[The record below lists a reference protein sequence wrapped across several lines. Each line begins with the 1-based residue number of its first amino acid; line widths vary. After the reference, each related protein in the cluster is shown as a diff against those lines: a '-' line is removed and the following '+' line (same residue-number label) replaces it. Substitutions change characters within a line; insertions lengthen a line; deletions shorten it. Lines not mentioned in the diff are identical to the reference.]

1 MELCITL
8 LDDFKKS
15 TIKDLSKKGY
25 NVVDSEGNVIKN
37 IDTIVDNISQSSRK
51 DRKRPEDSYTCK
63 ARIWNEG
70 YGDRCS
76 KIKLPNSD
84 VCAQHKLIE
93 EKYGKLVYGI
103 TNQKRETEFPYG
115 FRRQSEK
122 KIPWKGTDKKAKA
135 SVKLSKSVKSVKSV
149 KARKSSSIKRSTAAK
164 KIQARYRGRQAR
176 KTQKKEKTQKKKSRK
191 SSSIKRSAAAKKIQA
206 IERGRQAR
214 KTQKKTKKTKRSGSS
229 SSSSPRLFK
238 IKSSA

>member
-76 KIKLPNSD
+76 KIKLPGSD

-103 TNQKRETEFPYG
+103 VNQKRETEFPYG

-135 SVKLSKSVKSVKSV
+135 TVKLSKSVKSV
-149 KARKSSSIKRSTAAK
+149 KARKSSSIKRSAAAK

-214 KTQKKTKKTKRSGSS
+214 KTQKKKRKSS
-229 SSSSPRLFK
+229 SSNSSSSPRLL
-238 IKSSA
+238 

>member
-103 TNQKRETEFPYG
+103 VNQKRETEFPYG

-135 SVKLSKSVKSVKSV
+135 SVKLSKSV

-229 SSSSPRLFK
+229 SSSSSSPRLFK

>member
-25 NVVDSEGNVIKN
+25 NVIDSEGNVIKN

-51 DRKRPEDSYTCK
+51 ERKRPEDSYTCK

-76 KIKLPNSD
+76 KIKLPGSD

-122 KIPWKGTDKKAKA
+122 KIPWKGTDKKKQK
-135 SVKLSKSVKSVKSV
+135 SVKLSE
-149 KARKSSSIKRSTAAK
+149 SIKD
-164 KIQARYRGRQAR
+164 
-176 KTQKKEKTQKKKSRK
+176 RK

-206 IERGRQAR
+206 GERARQDRKTKKKERQRSAAARKIQAGERARQAR
-214 KTQKKTKKTKRSGSS
+214 KTQKKTKKSQKKRKSSS
-229 SSSSPRLFK
+229 SSSSPPLL
-238 IKSSA
+238 